1 MNQPHSG
8 RWQQR
13 RKLAHWRAQ
22 KTCPTYAHS
31 HSQARGSVSAQS
43 FFHGLKPMGIWNRGR
58 RMSAGE
64 GGSLVKWAV
73 RKRTKIKK
81 SENKINEEQQILL
94 FYCKTGYLLLSVL
107 KCNKKGL

>member
-31 HSQARGSVSAQS
+31 HSQARGTVSAQS

-73 RKRTKIKK
+73 RKRTKKRK
-81 SENKINEEQQILL
+81 V
-94 FYCKTGYLLLSVL
+94 KTR
-107 KCNKKGL
+107 